1 MRSDA
6 VQLADGGAV
15 FDGMAELVPAKYYL
29 PGEEETHYYHSQK
42 EKMEARKMYREMA
55 KASKMKRLDPDQIKT
70 LEELQ
75 IEEEQK
81 RMEERKKP
89 RNEHPSHDD
98 AAPTATGE
106 GTEENKNGEAGFD
119 ALRERLQK
127 RIQELRAKRKAE
139 QQSKTKQSAL
149 QWKKERNKQTL
160 ERAKKADK
168 KEDQSVC
175 KQEKKRKHRD
185 EQHDQGQEAEREAG
199 TEFQFSKVNL
209 PEPEWEKRK
218 RSKINKHS
226 KEELLEKAVAM
237 KEELE
242 KSKDT
247 EEGKMKAKKVA
258 LDAAYLRATGQ
269 KVLDDPK
276 LLRKSIRR
284 EQKEKL
290 KSAQAWSERNRRV
303 EEAKEAKQQKRSSN
317 LKTRRDTKIERKIA
331 KREKKLTRRPGFE
344 GEIKGFVNA
353 AKQ

>member
-1 MRSDA
+1 MRRDGERRADA
-6 VQLADGGAV
+6 FAV

-29 PGEEETHYYHSQK
+29 PGEDETHYYHSQK
-42 EKMEARKMYREMA
+42 EKMEARKKYKEMA
-55 KASKMKRLDPDQIKT
+55 KESKMKRLDPDQIKT

-81 RMEERKKP
+81 RMEERSQP
-89 RNEHPSHDD
+89 GNGNGADD
-98 AAPTATGE
+98 APAAPAGMKTDAKE
-106 GTEENKNGEAGFD
+106 GPGFE

-149 QWKKERNKQTL
+149 QWKKERSKQTL
-160 ERAKKADK
+160 ERVKNAARNEEKGNARH
-168 KEDQSVC
+168 
-175 KQEKKRKHRD
+175 EKKRKQAED
-185 EQHDQGQEAEREAG
+185 ECGEGQEEGKTTR

-218 RSKINKHS
+218 RNKKNKHS
-226 KEELLEKAVAM
+226 KEELLEKAVAV
-237 KEELE
+237 KEDLE
-242 KSKDT
+242 KAKDT
-247 EEGKMKAKKVA
+247 EEGKAKAKKVA

-276 LLRKSIRR
+276 LLRKSIKR

-303 EEAKEAKQQKRSSN
+303 EEAKQAKQQKRTSN
-317 LKTRRDTKIERKIA
+317 LKTRRDTKIEHKIA

>member
-1 MRSDA
+1 MR
-6 VQLADGGAV
+6 LADGGPV

-29 PGEEETHYYHSQK
+29 PGEDETHYYHSQK
-42 EKMEARKMYREMA
+42 EKMEARKKYKEMA
-55 KASKMKRLDPDQIKT
+55 KESKMKRLDPEQIKT

-89 RNEHPSHDD
+89 RNEHPGHDD
-98 AAPTATGE
+98 AAPTAIGEE
-106 GTEENKNGEAGFD
+106 GTEEDKNGETGFD

-149 QWKKERNKQTL
+149 QWKKERNKQTM
-160 ERAKKADK
+160 EKAKKAAK
-168 KEDQSVC
+168 KEDQGVS
-175 KQEKKRKHRD
+175 KQEKKRKHSD
-185 EQHDQGQEAEREAG
+185 EERGEGQQAEKEAG

-218 RSKINKHS
+218 RNKKNKQS
-226 KEELLEKAVAM
+226 KEELLEKAVAL

-276 LLRKSIRR
+276 LLRKSIKR

-344 GEIKGFVNA
+344 GEIKGFVNV